1 MIDLDPKSAELI
13 EAAWSGKIKV
23 LISADQIQEKIAELG
38 RQVTGDYK
46 DKDLVLVA
54 VLKGSFLF
62 MADLCRRIELPLTCD
77 FLGVSSYG
85 NETKSSG
92 IIRITS
98 DLKRSVEGKDVLVVE
113 DIVDTGLTMRYLMDN
128 LKTRRPRS
136 IRVCTLL
143 EKPARRQVETRID
156 YLGFTVPDVFV
167 IGYGLDY
174 KGRFRNL
181 DYIGT
186 IEEA

>member
-1 MIDLDPKSAELI
+1 MVDLDPKSAELV

-23 LISADQIQEKIAELG
+23 LISAEQIQEKVVELG
-38 RQVTGDYK
+38 QAITGDYTGSE
-46 DKDLVLVA
+46 LVLVA

-62 MADLCRRIELPLTCD
+62 MADLCRQIKLPLTCD

-85 NETKSSG
+85 NETRSSG

-98 DLKRSVEGKDVLVVE
+98 DLKRSIEGKDVLVVE

-128 LKTRRPRS
+128 LLTRRPAS
-136 IRVCTLL
+136 IKVCTLL
-143 EKPARRQVETRID
+143 EKPARRQLETKID

-181 DYIGT
+181 NYIGT
-186 IEEA
+186 IEGS

>member
-1 MIDLDPKSAELI
+1 MYDLDSRSARLVES
-13 EAAWSGKIKV
+13 AWSGKIEV
-23 LISADQIQEKIAELG
+23 LISAEQLQKRNAELG
-38 RQVTGDYK
+38 RMITSDCAGR
-46 DKDLVLVA
+46 DLVLVG

-62 MADLCRRIELPLTCD
+62 IADLCRRIELPLTCD

-85 NETKSSG
+85 NETRSSG

-98 DLKRSVEGKDVLVVE
+98 DLKRSIEGKDVLVVE
-113 DIVDTGLTMRYLMDN
+113 DIVDTGLTMRYLMEN
-128 LKTRRPRS
+128 LQTRRPAS
-136 IRVCTLL
+136 IKICALL
-143 EKPARRQVETRID
+143 DKPARRQVPTRID